1 MRIVVDLNKEYI
13 IEKLHFFTK
22 HAFSFLYRWI
32 TTDGEVV
39 GYILGFMHVFTAILV
54 LVCLIVSHTFYPVFW
69 FQCVVYS
76 WILAIWLQHVALNV
90 CVVTLVEKDFTQKD
104 SPFYLLLDDIL
115 KLLNIDIYQV
125 LNYIV
130 VAETVAVACFGL
142 EIVSILSLYFQK
154 CL

>member
-1 MRIVVDLNKEYI
+1 MRIIVDLNKEYI
-13 IEKLHFFTK
+13 IEKLQFFTK
-22 HAFSFLYRWI
+22 CIFSFLYRWI

-54 LVCLIVSHTFYPVFW
+54 LVCVIVSHTFYPVFW
-69 FQCVVYS
+69 VQCVVYS
-76 WILAIWLQHVALNV
+76 WILVIWIQHVVLNV
-90 CVVTLVEKDFTQKD
+90 CVITLVEKDFTQKD

-115 KLLNIDIYQV
+115 KLLNVDVYQV

-142 EIVSILSLYFQK
+142 EIVSKISEFLSS
-154 CL
+154 